1 MRCVPQYTIV
11 PGGAQW
17 LSWLSVRLGI
27 EGLLVRDSPPAESL
41 CCVLEQGTL
50 STA

>member
-1 MRCVPQYTIV
+1 MYDVE
-11 PGGAQW
+11 G
-17 LSWLSVRLGI
+17 SDSVGRAIRLGI

-41 CCVLEQGTL
+41 CCLVKQDTL